1 MSILQFFPDPGDPDE
16 SLIDPFDP
24 IVGQDQAIALLQG
37 AITTNRIAPA
47 YLFAGPAGV
56 GKRLVAQCFAIALSN
71 GFPTTNFLNERLH
84 KSNHP
89 DLLWVE
95 PTYLHQGNLVTTT
108 EAHTQ
113 KLEFK
118 KPPQIR
124 IEQVREIVKFLSRPP
139 LEASR
144 SIVVIEQADT
154 LADSAANALLKT
166 LEEPGRATLILTA
179 SSTHSLL
186 PTIVSRCTHVPF
198 RSLSQSDTKRVLQ
211 QTGHGE
217 ILADNTLLQLSWGSP
232 GKAIASFNQ
241 LNCIP
246 QDLRRALTELPLT
259 TRQALELA
267 SFIDKTLD
275 AQTQLWL
282 IDYLKHCYWELHHQP
297 SIIQHLENARNY
309 LLKLAQSRLVWDVT
323 LLQLS
328 HLTPSFAF
336 QNSKTHN

>member
-1 MSILQFFPDPGDPDE
+1 
-16 SLIDPFDP
+16 
-24 IVGQDQAIALLQG
+24 
-37 AITTNRIAPA
+37 
-47 YLFAGPAGV
+47 
-56 GKRLVAQCFAIALSN
+56 
-71 GFPTTNFLNERLH
+71 
-84 KSNHP
+84 
-89 DLLWVE
+89 
-95 PTYLHQGNLVTTT
+95 
-108 EAHTQ
+108 
-113 KLEFK
+113 
-118 KPPQIR
+118 
-124 IEQVREIVKFLSRPP
+124 
-139 LEASR
+139 
-144 SIVVIEQADT
+144 VVIEQADT

-198 RSLSQSDTKRVLQ
+198 RSLSRGDTKRVLQ

-232 GKAIASFNQ
+232 GKAIASFEQ
-241 LNCIP
+241 LNSIP